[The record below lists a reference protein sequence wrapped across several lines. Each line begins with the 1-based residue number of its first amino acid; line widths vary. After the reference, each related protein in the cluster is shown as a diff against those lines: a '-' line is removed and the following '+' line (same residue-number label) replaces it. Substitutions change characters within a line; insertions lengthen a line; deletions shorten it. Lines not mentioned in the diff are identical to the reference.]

1 MQIMMAK
8 ASLLQQSFGAQGGEW
23 GEGADFQALS
33 EIEAIYQTVLVQHV
47 YERVGVFL
55 HTWQYISFVFVRM
68 LVCLLP
74 RVCCRVCVF
83 VCLCLCLC
91 LCLCVCVS
99 VCLCV
104 CVYLNLS
111 LCLGLCD
118 AYRPSC
124 THTTG

>member
-55 HTWQYISFVFVRM
+55 HT
-68 LVCLLP
+68 
-74 RVCCRVCVF
+74 
-83 VCLCLCLC
+83 
-91 LCLCVCVS
+91 
-99 VCLCV
+99 
-104 CVYLNLS
+104 
-111 LCLGLCD
+111 
-118 AYRPSC
+118 
-124 THTTG
+124 

>member
-74 RVCCRVCVF
+74 RVCCRVCV
-83 VCLCLCLC
+83 
-91 LCLCVCVS
+91 S

-104 CVYLNLS
+104 CLSVCVSVCVYLSLS